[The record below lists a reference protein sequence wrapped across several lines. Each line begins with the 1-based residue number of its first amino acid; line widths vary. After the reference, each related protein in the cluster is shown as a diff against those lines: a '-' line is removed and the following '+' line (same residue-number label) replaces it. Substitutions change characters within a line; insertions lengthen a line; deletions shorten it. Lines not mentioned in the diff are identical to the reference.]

1 MADLLT
7 IAIVFFILALVA
19 AVLGMY
25 GVAGISMDI
34 AKWLVIVFIV
44 LAILSL
50 LFGRGI
56 FLGVGLS
63 FPLIPAALCPG

>member
-56 FLGVGLS
+56 FLGAGFSL
-63 FPLIPAALCPG
+63 PLAPVALGS

>member
-25 GVAGISMDI
+25 GVAGVSTDI
-34 AKWLVIVFIV
+34 AKWLVIAFII

-50 LFGRGI
+50 LLGRGI

-63 FPLIPAALCPG
+63 LPIAPAALGS